1 MIFTNAY
8 AGPITPVYHCQ
19 ISISSAFHRS
29 SNRYHRI
36 GGCVRRSPSFTVICS
51 TSDSNSGR
59 GFGPQQ
65 RQEPASSPET
75 PTPAVNKTS
84 NERDGKDGGKSAASR
99 RRKSVP
105 QQPGS
110 IPNEAPATSYGLEG
124 TSKSFTSDLE
134 FEERLQAVKR
144 SALNQKKAEEKNMY
158 GTIDYD
164 APVASE
170 PNKIGLGT
178 KVGVGVAVVVF
189 GLVFALGDF
198 IPSGSVNP
206 NKDAIIEKN
215 TLSPEEKETLQTRL
229 QQYEATLS
237 ISPED
242 LVAREGVAV
251 TLTELG
257 EYARAASMLEDLAK
271 RKPKDPEV
279 SRLLGEVKFEL
290 KDYEGSAAA
299 YRSSAKIST
308 KMDFQVLRGLTN
320 ALLAAKKPDEA
331 VQILLA
337 TRDSLDREKSNQENI
352 GGDNNQIDSQSELDP
367 IQVELLLGKA
377 YSDWGHVS
385 DAVSVYDQLI
395 SSHPNDFRGYL
406 AKGIILKANGKTGDA
421 ERMFIQARFFAPEGA
436 KAVVDRYSKQ

>member
-1 MIFTNAY
+1 MSTASLIIHYHHRNTIFTNTY
-8 AGPITPVYHCQ
+8 AGCVNSNTPPLHHWLTSTCFIRRSTHFTVRC
-19 ISISSAFHRS
+19 SSSS
-29 SNRYHRI
+29 SN
-36 GGCVRRSPSFTVICS
+36 
-51 TSDSNSGR
+51 SDSNGQ
-59 GFGPQQ
+59 GFG
-65 RQEPASSPET
+65 
-75 PTPAVNKTS
+75 PAVNKAS
-84 NERDGKDGGKSAASR
+84 DGKDGGKGAPAR

-110 IPNEAPATSYGLEG
+110 IPNQAPATNYGMDA

-134 FEERLQAVKR
+134 FEEKLQAVKR

-170 PNKIGLGT
+170 PDKVGLGT
-178 KVGVGVAVVVF
+178 KIGVGVAVVVF

-198 IPSGSVNP
+198 IPSGSVNS
-206 NKDAIIEKN
+206 NKDAAIEKN
-215 TLSPEEKETLQTRL
+215 VLSPEEKETLQTRL

-237 ISPED
+237 TSPD
-242 LVAREGVAV
+242 DVVAREGAAV

-257 EYARAASMLEDLAK
+257 DYTRAASMLEDLTK
-271 RKPKDPEV
+271 VKPNDPEV
-279 SRLLGEVKFEL
+279 YRLLGEVKFGM
-290 KDYEGSAAA
+290 KDFEGSAAA
-299 YRSSAKIST
+299 YRTSAKISN

-331 VQILLA
+331 VKILLA
-337 TRDSLDREKSNQENI
+337 TRDSLQREKSNQDNN
-352 GGDNNQIDSQSELDP
+352 GGDNSQIDTESQLDP

-377 YSDWGHVS
+377 YSDWGHVG

-436 KAVVDRYSKQ
+436 KAVVDRYSR

>member
-1 MIFTNAY
+1 MSTASLIIHYRNMIFTNAY
-8 AGPITPVYHCQ
+8 VGVSTPVHHRQ
-19 ISISSAFHRS
+19 TSTSFTSPRS
-29 SNRYHRI
+29 SNRCGVAGV
-36 GGCVRRSPSFTVICS
+36 GGGMRRSPSFTLRCCS
-51 TSDSNSGR
+51 SSDPNSGR
-59 GFGPQQ
+59 GFG
-65 RQEPASSPET
+65 QEPSNKAS
-75 PTPAVNKTS
+75 KTS
-84 NERDGKDGGKSAASR
+84 IASDGKDGGNSAASR

-110 IPNEAPATSYGLEG
+110 IPNQAPTTNYGMDG

-144 SALNQKKAEEKNMY
+144 SALNQKKVEEKNMY

-178 KVGVGVAVVVF
+178 KIGVGVAVVVF

-198 IPSGSVNP
+198 SPSGSVNP
-206 NKDAIIEKN
+206 NKDATKEKN
-215 TLSPEEKETLQTRL
+215 TLSPEEKETLQARL
-229 QQYEATLS
+229 KQYEATLS
-237 ISPED
+237 ISPDD
-242 LVAREGVAV
+242 LVARE
-251 TLTELG
+251 
-257 EYARAASMLEDLAK
+257 M
-271 RKPKDPEV
+271 KPSDPEV
-279 SRLLGEVKFEL
+279 FRLLGEVKLEM

-299 YRSSAKIST
+299 YRSSAKISN

-320 ALLAAKKPDEA
+320 ALLADKKPDEA

-337 TRDSLDREKSNQENI
+337 TRDSLEREKSNQENT
-352 GGDNNQIDSQSELDP
+352 GGDNSQIDEQSQLDP

-395 SSHPNDFRGYL
+395 SNHPNDFRGYL
-406 AKGIILKANGKTGDA
+406 AKGIILKANGKIGDA

-436 KAVVDRYSKQ
+436 KAVVDRYSRQ